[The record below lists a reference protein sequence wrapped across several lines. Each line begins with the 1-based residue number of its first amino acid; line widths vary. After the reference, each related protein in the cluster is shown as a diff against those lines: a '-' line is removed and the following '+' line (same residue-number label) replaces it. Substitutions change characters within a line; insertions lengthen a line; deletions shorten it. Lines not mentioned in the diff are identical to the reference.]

1 MPAQRRP
8 FLKSWPPAWR
18 HQFLVFHCLA
28 IIWGFQGATAAGA
41 PYANLEI
48 PKPGDH
54 SLNFLSPNLLELNR
68 FNAKQPYP
76 ARVDSWD
83 WVNDPWQLNPPNMS
97 SVRNVINGKT
107 NGATAVGFKRRPIYA
122 PFIERDLR
130 IGNELYLQLSG
141 HISDGD
147 SVKVIND
154 GTVWP
159 TNVEFAA
166 VADPLRYNPAIHVNQ
181 EGYMPSYPKKA
192 MVGYYLGNLG
202 EMAIPTNTFFLVNV
216 QSGATVYQGNLTLRR
231 DTGYT
236 YPVVPYQHVYQA
248 DFSAFTTAGQYRLF
262 VPGMGGSMPFRI
274 DEGVAMAFART
285 YALGLFHQRSGFNV
299 AMPFT
304 RFTHA
309 PDHLQPA
316 TVPVNGSQPFAFT
329 WETIASYESEVN
341 PNNPPQI
348 APPLTNAAAQLFP
361 FVNQGPVNVSGGHF
375 EAGDYNRVTQNA
387 AQQIHILMFAVDSSP
402 GVAALDNLGIPES
415 EDGISDVM
423 QEAKWESDF
432 LAKMQDTDGGFYYSV
447 YPQNREYEY
456 DVLPENGDP
465 QVVWPKNTSCTAAA
479 VAALAQCASSPLFKQ
494 TYPVVASNRSEE
506 R

>member
-1 MPAQRRP
+1 MRSL
-8 FLKSWPPAWR
+8 F
-18 HQFLVFHCLA
+18 
-28 IIWGFQGATAAGA
+28 ATIEG
-41 PYANLEI
+41 
-48 PKPGDH
+48 H
-54 SLNFLSPNLLELNR
+54 SSLNR

-285 YALGLFHQRSGFNV
+285 YALGLFHQRSGFNGDNCFV
-299 AMPFT
+299 RERGESEQPTANCATTYQRGSPALSIRESRTGKCFRRPF
-304 RFTHA
+304 RGRR
-309 PDHLQPA
+309 LQPGHSKCRA
-316 TVPVNGSQPFAFT
+316 A
-329 WETIASYESEVN
+329 N
-341 PNNPPQI
+341 PHPH
-348 APPLTNAAAQLFP
+348 
-361 FVNQGPVNVSGGHF
+361 VC
-375 EAGDYNRVTQNA
+375 
-387 AQQIHILMFAVDSSP
+387 
-402 GVAALDNLGIPES
+402 
-415 EDGISDVM
+415 
-423 QEAKWESDF
+423 
-432 LAKMQDTDGGFYYSV
+432 GGF
-447 YPQNREYEY
+447 
-456 DVLPENGDP
+456 
-465 QVVWPKNTSCTAAA
+465 
-479 VAALAQCASSPLFKQ
+479 VA
-494 TYPVVASNRSEE
+494 RS
-506 R
+506 RGAG